1 MHTIVYG
8 ILPWGSHGLSIRGAS
23 TMYHVLPT
31 ENRVANTSTRATFY
45 YAISF

>member
-8 ILPWGSHGLSIRGAS
+8 ILPWGSHGLSIRSAS
-23 TMYHVLPT
+23 TMYQVPT

-45 YAISF
+45 YAISFQ